1 MKKSVL
7 LLLIIVGSVAQA
19 QSFPS
24 PEVRIIREKQPYH
37 TMGVLEAQSVS
48 SPDYDVYFYKCEWEI
63 DPAVRY
69 IKGVVRPHF
78 TITAA
83 TASITLDLSNALTV
97 DSVIYHGSKT
107 TFQQSATDALR
118 IQFSAGLPVGQKDS
132 VSIYYEGIP
141 PNNGSGAFTQTTHNN
156 VPVLWTLSEPYGAR
170 TWWPCKDALTDKAD
184 SIDIVLTYPAAYRS
198 SSNGLPV
205 QELHIGDKKQD
216 HWKHRYP
223 IATYLVAF
231 AVTNYQIDYNEVQLP
246 SRKMPVVMYAYPEDA
261 LAFQQA
267 TNAAKAG
274 LIKFSELLGEYPFSR
289 ERYAQTQFG
298 RGGGMEHQTNSFIAS
313 PQAWLVAHELAHQWF
328 GDKVTNGSW
337 QDLWLNEGFAT
348 YMELVY
354 DEMVVNNTLPVH
366 LLKDWRDRIT
376 DAPGGAV
383 FIADTTTISR
393 LFDYR
398 LTYLKGGYVLHMLR
412 WKLGDSA
419 FFQGMRNYLN
429 DPALRYKTAR
439 TADLQRHMEEVSGQN
454 LAGFFSD
461 WIYGEGYPDYR
472 ALWSSAGTTTVQV
485 ALSQTTSHSS
495 VPFYSMPVPLQFKS
509 AGREYDSYSESHPE

>member
-1 MKKSVL
+1 
-7 LLLIIVGSVAQA
+7 
-19 QSFPS
+19 
-24 PEVRIIREKQPYH
+24 
-37 TMGVLEAQSVS
+37 
-48 SPDYDVYFYKCEWEI
+48 
-63 DPAVRY
+63 
-69 IKGVVRPHF
+69 
-78 TITAA
+78 
-83 TASITLDLSNALTV
+83 
-97 DSVIYHGSKT
+97 
-107 TFQQSATDALR
+107 
-118 IQFSAGLPVGQKDS
+118 
-132 VSIYYEGIP
+132 
-141 PNNGSGAFTQTTHNN
+141 
-156 VPVLWTLSEPYGAR
+156 
-170 TWWPCKDALTDKAD
+170 
-184 SIDIVLTYPAAYRS
+184 
-198 SSNGLPV
+198 
-205 QELHIGDKKQD
+205 
-216 HWKHRYP
+216 
-223 IATYLVAF
+223 VAF
-231 AVTNYQIDYNEVQLP
+231 AVTNYQVDYNEVQLP

-454 LAGFFSD
+454 LAGFLSD